1 MNELAII
8 FDKLNIDTN
17 EVLKASGTKWN
28 FLNFKPGLV
37 GGHCIG
43 VDPYYLTHK
52 AQEVGHHPEV
62 ILSGRRI
69 NDNMAKHIASNVI
82 KEMLKH
88 GLEVQNAS
96 VNVLG
101 LTFKENCPD
110 LRNTKVIH
118 IIEELA
124 SYGLEINVND
134 VEADKKKLKISL
146 ILTLKIRNKCQKQ
159 MC

>member
-1 MNELAII
+1 
-8 FDKLNIDTN
+8 
-17 EVLKASGTKWN
+17 
-28 FLNFKPGLV
+28 
-37 GGHCIG
+37 
-43 VDPYYLTHK
+43 
-52 AQEVGHHPEV
+52 
-62 ILSGRRI
+62 
-69 NDNMAKHIASNVI
+69 MAKHIASNVI

-134 VEADKKKLKISL
+134 VETDKKLKISL